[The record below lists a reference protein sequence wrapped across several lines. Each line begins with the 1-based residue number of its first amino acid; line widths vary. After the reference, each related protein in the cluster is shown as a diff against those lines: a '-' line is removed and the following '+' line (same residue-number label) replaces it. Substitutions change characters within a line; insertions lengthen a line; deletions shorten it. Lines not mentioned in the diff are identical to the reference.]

1 MNIHQIS
8 VAYVQEQDR
17 CLVRINSHGGNELR
31 LWFTRRLTLGLMP
44 SLRQTASEQLRRHT
58 APDVPAVPAEQ
69 RRTQLLES
77 FQKEAEV
84 YQGDFKTPFNPQP
97 ATLPL
102 GAEPLLITEVKLALQ
117 PNGKVE
123 LQLIETSNQQVRNI
137 ALAMSPQLVQG
148 LLQLLADAL
157 QKSQWQ
163 AISPLPP
170 ESAMTIGDDTT
181 LMMHSTDRPKYLN

>member
-1 MNIHQIS
+1 
-8 VAYVQEQDR
+8 
-17 CLVRINSHGGNELR
+17 
-31 LWFTRRLTLGLMP
+31 MP
-44 SLRQTASEQLRRHT
+44 FLRQTASEQLRRHT

-84 YQGDFKTPFNPQP
+84 YQDDFKTPFNPQP

-123 LQLIETSNQQVRNI
+123 LQLIDTSNQQVRNI

-157 QKSQWQ
+157 QKSQ
-163 AISPLPP
+163 
-170 ESAMTIGDDTT
+170 
-181 LMMHSTDRPKYLN
+181 